1 MKTNKSHTT
10 KLKPSMFTAGF
21 TLAETLV
28 TMAIVGVLA
37 AILIPTMISAK
48 PNQEMVML
56 KKAYE
61 TTSRVINELINDDEL
76 YENEELGFYDDC
88 EVQYHGN
95 NYGRN
100 KDSCNKTLPETAATS
115 EPAAQKFCGLFSAR
129 MNLSGTAT
137 CTQGSRGTFITS
149 DGMQWQMPATISSS
163 NAVADNSIITVTV
176 TPNRKNEQS
185 CADGAD
191 GCDNP
196 NIFDIKFDKYGR
208 ITVDGEAARLYLSSN
223 KTTKTL
229 DELRKLDE
237 KQTTTN

>member
-61 TTSRVINELINDDEL
+61 ITSRVINELINDDEL
-76 YENEELGFYDDC
+76 YENEALGFYDNC
-88 EVQYHGN
+88 QVTYHGKT
-95 NYGRN
+95 YGID
-100 KDSCNKTLPETAATS
+100 KATCDTHLPEDATS
-115 EPAAQKFCGLFSAR
+115 SGSAAAKFCGLFSAR
-129 MNLSGTAT
+129 MNLNGDAT
-137 CTQGSRGTFITS
+137 CNENGGGTFTTS
-149 DGMQWQMPATISSS
+149 DGMQWTMPQTISSGDETS
-163 NAVADNSIITVTV
+163 SITVIV
-176 TPNRKNEQS
+176 TPNRKNEDN
-185 CADGAD
+185 CNDGAND
-191 GCDNP
+191 CDNP
-196 NIFDIKFDKYGR
+196 NTFEIKFNKYGR
-208 ITVDGEAARLYLSSN
+208 ITVDGEAAKLYLSSN
-223 KTTKTL
+223 KTTKTFA
-229 DELRKLDE
+229 ELKKLDE